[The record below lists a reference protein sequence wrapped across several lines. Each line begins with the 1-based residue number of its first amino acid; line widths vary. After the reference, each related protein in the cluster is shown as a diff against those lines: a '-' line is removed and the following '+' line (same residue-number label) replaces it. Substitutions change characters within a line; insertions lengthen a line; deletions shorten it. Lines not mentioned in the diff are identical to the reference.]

1 MASPTFHPVVDDN
14 NLEDAALWAVI
25 DSAAASHSSSKSKP
39 QPRRPLAIKYPNY
52 PRCSPVS
59 NPYPPPKLFKT
70 AARLDS
76 SVDSDSKSTA
86 SEGEVVEEPWAF
98 HPPRKIARSSFSEV
112 KDTSPLVVV
121 RNVQRTTPTTPTTP
135 FYSSPET
142 HLSPG
147 IGNFASPVNYA
158 QRGERDNSSVAVHS
172 MSGRFPS
179 VSLFKEYQ
187 NAAMAILEKTDYTMI
202 SGHPFIKKSGWRKIS
217 FYFNLS
223 FEIKDKTIEFDEN
236 RNVLRAEFVVRAH
249 MQYEFWILGALAFKI
264 VMQFLYHDCHT
275 LLWLLFSLLPLSLG
289 AVGSQMDGVHAI
301 GVRRDS
307 INQIMT
313 FRAQRRP
320 GLKAKHPRI
329 C

>member
-14 NLEDAALWAVI
+14 DLEDAALWAVI

-70 AARLDS
+70 TARLDS

-112 KDTSPLVVV
+112 NDTSPLVVV

-249 MQYEFWILGALAFKI
+249 MQGGRFSDGWGACDRREKRFNKPN
-264 VMQFLYHDCHT
+264 HDIPST
-275 LLWLLFSLLPLSLG
+275 AETRAKSKASQVKFSLFFCIPL
-289 AVGSQMDGVHAI
+289 ACFGSFI
-301 GVRRDS
+301 
-307 INQIMT
+307 
-313 FRAQRRP
+313 
-320 GLKAKHPRI
+320 
-329 C
+329 